1 MKRRVISEEARDLA
15 KRHTV
20 FLRKDR
26 VKTEQMA
33 NFRFKIWNAS
43 NMFRPI
49 RTFPPMHQRAPLSI
63 AQQDIEALKQH
74 YMQAVLNHTEAT
86 THSFQMYKHK
96 MDDIIALHDNETRTL
111 LAKALEININ
121 LQNSIAELKEQNT
134 NNANKIAQ
142 LEAELATVQNN
153 TNKIAQ
159 LEAEL
164 ATEQMAN
171 FRRYMAD
178 IQKTTIETSNLSL
191 WDEVDAQQNNAL
203 SAESINAFM
212 QLPMFDE
219 ALNPMEPTT
228 NVITSSSE

>member
-142 LEAELATVQNN
+142 LEAELAT
-153 TNKIAQ
+153 
-159 LEAEL
+159 
-164 ATEQMAN
+164 EQMAN
-171 FRRYMAD
+171 FRRYMED

-191 WDEVDAQQNNAL
+191 WDEVDAQGNNAL